1 MTRLTTIFTTLYAL
15 YSLPLISAWTFVWRN
30 ASDNPTVEKGTGA
43 QSCKA
48 INHAKGKEFNLCLW
62 STLLKLGFWLIGF
75 TACCQ
80 LSFPDRREIGMLA
93 SRPKAAKIL
102 ASF

>member
-30 ASDNPTVEKGTGA
+30 AANNPTVEKGTDA

-48 INHAKGKEFNLCLW
+48 IDHAKGKDFKFDAEDSLFRIYMYGSPNCTDDNIESAEDYLARN
-62 STLLKLGFWLIGF
+62 STSPLRAFAVI
-75 TACCQ
+75 
-80 LSFPDRREIGMLA
+80 D
-93 SRPKAAKIL
+93 
-102 ASF
+102 